1 LLIRTLIVSTDSNY
15 VKVKLPNFHWLG
27 TNSLFLY
34 FGDVEPQKLSTP
46 SAKPRTF
53 ILSRK
58 QLQSTPTQDLKEIR
72 TISLRK
78 LGLNITMK
86 WIRGQLQSI
95 YVLAPEPR
103 AAHAPEM
110 VVSPLA

>member
-1 LLIRTLIVSTDSNY
+1 LLIRILIVSTDSNY
-15 VKVKLPNFHWLG
+15 VKVTLPSFHWLG

-34 FGDVEPQKLSTP
+34 FGDVEPQKFSTS

-58 QLQSTPTQDLKEIR
+58 QLQSTPMQELKEIR
-72 TISLRK
+72 IISLRK

-86 WIRGQLQSI
+86 WIRGQLRSI

-103 AAHAPEM
+103 AVHAPEM
-110 VVSPLA
+110 AVSP